1 MAASQVALLES
12 TGRPVI
18 GVFQT
23 LSEGKASQLVPG
35 RTTAGPPEP
44 DPGPGGDQLGD
55 AARAEPPVPATTVA
69 SAIAAAP
76 MTTLR
81 DSEQTLLIVFLLR

>member
-1 MAASQVALLES
+1 
-12 TGRPVI
+12 
-18 GVFQT
+18 
-23 LSEGKASQLVPG
+23 
-35 RTTAGPPEP
+35 
-44 DPGPGGDQLGD
+44 
-55 AARAEPPVPATTVA
+55 VPATTVA